1 MTGKVN
7 VTSTAL
13 PLIRPGLHLGDIETT
28 RTASLSSDSSN
39 PRRNTHLVH
48 SLGNPLAQPL
58 TTFGPMNPHE
68 PIFVAPPITEIP
80 DYVWSPRY
88 DRPSWIPGRP
98 VKKPKDTS
106 KRIPHPDAES
116 ALQAAK
122 KACRGNTGRW
132 FGRAPEGP
140 TAFWVY
146 EGNKVVER
154 HVSSALPIGPHPP
167 IG

>member
-1 MTGKVN
+1 
-7 VTSTAL
+7 
-13 PLIRPGLHLGDIETT
+13 
-28 RTASLSSDSSN
+28 
-39 PRRNTHLVH
+39 
-48 SLGNPLAQPL
+48 
-58 TTFGPMNPHE
+58 MNPHE

-88 DRPSWIPGRP
+88 DRPSWIPVRP
-98 VKKPKDTS
+98 VKKPKDTN

-140 TAFWVY
+140 TVFLVY

>member
-1 MTGKVN
+1 MRLALII
-7 VTSTAL
+7 VTL
-13 PLIRPGLHLGDIETT
+13 PTPENGAWQHFSQ
-28 RTASLSSDSSN
+28 AK
-39 PRRNTHLVH
+39 
-48 SLGNPLAQPL
+48 

-154 HVSSALPIGPHPP
+154 HVVIGPPIGPHPP